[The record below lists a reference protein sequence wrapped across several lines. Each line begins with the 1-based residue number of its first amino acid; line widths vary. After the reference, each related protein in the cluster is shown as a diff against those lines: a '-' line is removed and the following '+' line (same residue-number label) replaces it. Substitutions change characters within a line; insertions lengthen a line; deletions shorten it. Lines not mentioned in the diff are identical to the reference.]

1 MNTGTNSQG
10 SRRTRV
16 VEGLLLQVA
25 TAALVAACGGGG
37 GYGGGGGG
45 GSPAPSPAPA
55 PTAVIRDAQFV
66 DDTVEGL
73 GFSVDAVGS
82 GRTDSAGKFQFAEG
96 KKINFFLGSNANH
109 INIGSAT
116 PSYSTGVVSFSL
128 QDLTEVQAANGDA
141 YLSGVLR
148 LLSLLDANDDPTDG
162 FQVDAATLTAI
173 DAAVVGA
180 KTLDFANAATVENDA
195 SIKALATAKGRAL

>member
-45 GSPAPSPAPA
+45 GSPAPPPAPA
-55 PTAVIRDAQFV
+55 PAAVIRDAQFV

-116 PSYSTGVVSFSL
+116 PTYSSGVVSFSL

-141 YLSGVLR
+141 YLSNLLR
-148 LLSLLDANDDPTDG
+148 LLELLDANDDPTDG
-162 FQVDAATLTAI
+162 FQLDDAATTAI
-173 DAAVVGA
+173 NAAVTGA
-180 KTLDFANAATVENDA
+180 KNLDFTNDTNFQNDA
-195 SIKALATAKGRAL
+195 T